1 MMMPIRKTMIS
12 EQDFVSGCRM
22 RWQKQKLQRCSR
34 HITSYRKHIVELPE
48 KQCRKANIGL
58 VFAGHLI
65 FISGCSAFQVFQRR
79 NKSGCKS
86 KKPSWL
92 LQRMVFFSRIAIR
105 RFLKFAA
112 CCSKAIRKPFG
123 CGGWLRKLHGWHSV
137 DNIMSHG
144 FCSGMTH

>member
-22 RWQKQKLQRCSR
+22 RWRKRKLQRYSR
-34 HITSYRKHIVELPE
+34 HIISYPKHIVELPE
-48 KQCRKANIGL
+48 KQCRRENIGL

-65 FISGCSAFQVFQRR
+65 FISDCLAFRAFQRQNR
-79 NKSGCKS
+79 NGCKS
-86 KKPSWL
+86 KKHSLL

-105 RFLKFAA
+105 RFLKFATN
-112 CCSKAIRKPFG
+112 CSKAIRKPFG
-123 CGGWLRKLHGWHSV
+123 CGGWLRKLHGWHNVGS
-137 DNIMSHG
+137 IMFHG